1 MVEVKIDE
9 RVGLLVL
16 SLVLVF
22 GGGALGYWGHT
33 AGGSVAVQDVQF
45 EGTNGTTMS
54 GHLYVPEGVSAE
66 NPAPGVL
73 AVHGYIN
80 TKQVQAPFATE
91 YARRGYVV
99 LALDQT
105 GHGGSEPPAF
115 ANAFGGPDGLA
126 YLQSRSMVANDS
138 IAISG
143 HSMGGWAITAA
154 AAVHPRKY
162 DAALYQG
169 SGPGPIPGF
178 PIPNATAPNGSA
190 TFPRNVGVVFAEY
203 DEFHWL
209 MWGAP
214 AADNAGVRNAA
225 KTKAIF
231 GSDGPVEEGRVYGDV
246 ESGSARKL
254 TTPATTHPGAHLSRA
269 VVADSV
275 EWLQQTVP
283 TETDLGPTN
292 QVWYWKEVG
301 TLLALFGAVLFVF
314 PAGSRLLDRDPFAAA
329 VDTVPGAL
337 TERTG
342 WWYANAAVAAMLP
355 ALTYYPAMI
364 LGDQVLSANAVFPQT
379 ITNGVAIWA
388 LVNTLV
394 AVAFVG
400 IWHVRRDGDGDAL
413 ARYGLATGENGGA
426 VTRALGV
433 AVAVVGAVYLSLF
446 AVDTLFNVDY
456 RVWFVALKLLQPWHV
471 GAFLVY
477 LPVFGAF
484 FVALGVLLH
493 GRLRTPATTT
503 SLRRAMATNTAIVVG
518 GFVLLV
524 AVQYVPLLLD
534 HALAIPPLALYAIVS
549 LSFLPVLTAAALL
562 STYFYHRTGRVWT
575 GAFVNAVLITWFLVA
590 STATQAPI

>member
-1 MVEVKIDE
+1 MVIVKRDR

-33 AGGSVAVQDVQF
+33 AGGSVSVQDVQF
-45 EGTNGTTMS
+45 AGTNGTTMS

-80 TKQVQAPFATE
+80 TKQVQSPFATE

-126 YLQSRSMVANDS
+126 YLQSRSVVANDS
-138 IAISG
+138 IALSG

-162 DAALYQG
+162 DAAIYQG

-209 MWGAP
+209 MWGSA
-214 AADNAGVRNAA
+214 AADSATVRNAG
-225 KTKAIF
+225 KTRAVF
-231 GSDGPVEEGRVYGDV
+231 GTDGTVEEGRVYGSA
-246 ESGSARKL
+246 ESGSARRL
-254 TTPATTHPGAHLSRA
+254 TTPATTHPGTHLSTA
-269 VVADSV
+269 AVADSV
-275 EWLQQTVP
+275 EWLQRTVP
-283 TETDLGPTN
+283 TETDLTPTD

-301 TLLALFGAVLFVF
+301 TVLALLGAVLFVF
-314 PAGSRLLDRDPFAAA
+314 PAGSLLLDRDPFAAA
-329 VDTVPGAL
+329 VDTVPDAVA
-337 TERTG
+337 ERSG
-342 WWYANAAVAAMLP
+342 WWYANAAVAALLP

-364 LGDQVLSANAVFPQT
+364 LGDQILSANAIFPQT

-388 LVNTLV
+388 LVNTMI

-400 IWHVRRDGDGDAL
+400 IWHIRRDDDGDAL
-413 ARYGLATGENGGA
+413 VRLGLATGESGGA
-426 VTRALGV
+426 VARALGV
-433 AVAVVGAVYLSLF
+433 AVAVVGAVYLSLVV
-446 AVDTLFNVDY
+446 VDTLFTVDY
-456 RVWFVALKLLQPWHV
+456 RFWFVALKRLQPWHL
-471 GAFLVY
+471 GAFLIY

-493 GRLRTPATTT
+493 GRLRTPATTA
-503 SLRRAMATNTAIVVG
+503 SLRRAMATNTAVVVG

-534 HALAIPPLALYAIVS
+534 NALAVPALALYAIVS

-562 STYFYHRTGRVWT
+562 STYFYHRTGRVWV
-575 GAFVNAVLITWFLVA
+575 GAFVNAVLVTWFLVA
-590 STATQAPI
+590 STATQAPL

>member
-1 MVEVKIDE
+1 MVDVKIDR

-33 AGGSVAVQDVQF
+33 AGGSVSVQDVQF

-138 IAISG
+138 IALSG

-162 DAALYQG
+162 DAAIYQG

-214 AADNAGVRNAA
+214 SADSAAVRSAT
-225 KTKAIF
+225 KTKAVF
-231 GSDGPVEEGRVYGDV
+231 GAESAVEEGQIYGSV

-254 TTPATTHPGAHLSRA
+254 TTPATTHPGTHLSGA
-269 VVADSV
+269 AVADSV
-275 EWLQQTVP
+275 EWLQRTVP
-283 TETDLGPTN
+283 TETDLSPTN

-314 PAGSRLLDRDPFAAA
+314 PAGSLLLDRDPFAAA
-329 VDTVPGAL
+329 VGAVPDAV
-337 TERTG
+337 TERGG
-342 WWYANAAVAAMLP
+342 WWYANAAVAAILP

-364 LGDQVLSANAVFPQT
+364 LGDQMLSANAIFPQT

-388 LVNTLV
+388 LVNTLLTV
-394 AVAFVG
+394 ALVG

-413 ARYGLATGENGGA
+413 TQLGLGTGERGGA
-426 VTRALGV
+426 VVRALGV
-433 AVAVVGAVYLSLF
+433 AVAVVGAVYLSLVVV
-446 AVDTLFNVDY
+446 ATLFNVDY
-456 RVWFVALKLLQPWHV
+456 RFWFVALKLLQPWHV

-484 FVALGVLLH
+484 FVALGALLH

-503 SLRRAMATNTAIVVG
+503 SLRRAMATNTVIVVG

-524 AVQYVPLLLD
+524 AAQYVPLLLG
-534 HALAIPPLALYAIVS
+534 HALAAPPLALYAIVS
-549 LSFLPVLTAAALL
+549 LSFLPVLTAAAVI